1 MSKVLFP
8 IQKNGGR
15 NKQYDIVKYP
25 DGSVARQLENV
36 SRQTSHVD
44 YRRPNVV
51 AEPVVRRDDRVM
63 RQEPVANRVASK
75 ALPVRKFEDDIL
87 FSRLQGISGNNNENL
102 SEEELQKIKADIER
116 TSQIELQ
123 KRRDFLLG
131 RDRIV
136 DDSWDKSYG
145 SEFI

>member
-1 MSKVLFP
+1 M
-8 IQKNGGR
+8 
-15 NKQYDIVKYP
+15 
-25 DGSVARQLENV
+25 
-36 SRQTSHVD
+36 
-44 YRRPNVV
+44 V
-51 AEPVVRRDDRVM
+51 AESVVRRDDRVM